1 MKQLIILC
9 LCILQT
15 TLMLSQV
22 NSTITID
29 SSSSSKVLSVGETVK
44 FEDRSITFISVLQ
57 DSRCPKSVT
66 CVRAG
71 EADIILEVRDDS
83 GLYKAVTVRIEAI
96 GPVTEKNNLVMETAD
111 FKYYAFALE
120 PYPKTADSIDIEKY
134 RLDLVLIAK

>member
-44 FEDRSITFISVLQ
+44 FEDRSITFIRVLQ

-120 PYPKTADSIDIEKY
+120 PYPITADPIDIEKY